1 MALEKMT
8 IGGSAYERSNLAPES
23 EPALADDAFDDAAPK
38 EASLLRRIVVKVR
51 LLPMVIF
58 FATLTLTVR
67 VGDIWDGVDGVL
79 NGTLSVSS
87 TEAQAQT
94 QGEATS
100 APDLALPPSDN
111 PPVDLAGG
119 GEGEATPTAAMPE
132 EDRAALAARMLAD
145 DPTLLT
151 QSEIDLLQ
159 KLAERRVEIDA
170 RAREMETREAMLAA
184 AESRIQRKV
193 EELKALQATIESL
206 VKTYDEQQSAKLSS
220 LVKIY
225 ENMKPKD
232 AALIFEELEMEVLLK
247 VAERMKERSLA
258 PIMAKMNPQRA
269 REITVELDQLRKLPE
284 PAPEQASV
292 GG

>member
-1 MALEKMT
+1 MPLDHMSDDGAMTPRPGAGPETVPGLDEADFDFGEK
-8 IGGSAYERSNLAPES
+8 R
-23 EPALADDAFDDAAPK
+23 EP
-38 EASLLRRIVVKVR
+38 SLLRRIVVKVR

-67 VGDIWDGVDGVL
+67 VGDIWDGVDGFL
-79 NGTLSVSS
+79 NSTLSVAGA
-87 TEAQAQT
+87 EAQAQD
-94 QGEATS
+94 QGGLGA
-100 APDLALPPSDN
+100 DLAVPGDVGAPTDMM
-111 PPVDLAGG
+111 GG
-119 GEGEATPTAAMPE
+119 GAGDAMPGDMPMMPE
-132 EDRAALAARMLAD
+132 EDRAAIAARMLAD

-159 KLAERRVEIDA
+159 KLAERRVEIDS
-170 RAREMETREAMLAA
+170 RARELEKREAMLAA
-184 AESRIQRKV
+184 AESRIDRKI
-193 EELKALQATIESL
+193 EEFRALQATIESL
-206 VKTYDEQQSAKLSS
+206 IKTYDDQQNTKLQS

-232 AALIFEELEMEVLLK
+232 AARIFEDLEMDVLLK

-269 REITVELDQLRKLPE
+269 REVTVELDKLRKLPE
-284 PAPEQASV
+284 PMAA

>member
-1 MALEKMT
+1 MSLENMT
-8 IGGSAYERSNLAPES
+8 VGELAPER
-23 EPALADDAFDDAAPK
+23 PAFTPMPEMNAAWDDAAYDFDEPK

-79 NGTLSVSS
+79 NGSVSVSS

-94 QGEATS
+94 QGGA
-100 APDLALPPSDN
+100 APGPDLALPPGAN
-111 PPVDLAGG
+111 PPTDLMSGD
-119 GEGEATPTAAMPE
+119 AADDMPVMPA
-132 EDRAALAARMLAD
+132 EDRAAIAARMLAD

-170 RAREMETREAMLAA
+170 RGREMETREAMLAA
-184 AESRIQRKV
+184 AESRIDRKI
-193 EELKALQATIESL
+193 EEFKALQATIESL
-206 VKTYDEQQSAKLSS
+206 VKTYDDQQGTKLKS

-232 AALIFEELEMEVLLK
+232 AARIFEELEMEVLLK

-258 PIMAKMNPQRA
+258 PIMAKMNPVRA
-269 REITVELDQLRKLPE
+269 REVTVELDQLRKLPE
-284 PAPEQASV
+284 PPAV

>member
-1 MALEKMT
+1 MALENMT
-8 IGGSAYERSNLAPES
+8 VGGAAYERQDAASEV
-23 EPALADDAFDDAAPK
+23 EPALAEGAFDFAPPK

-79 NGTLSVSS
+79 NNTLSVSGA
-87 TEAQAQT
+87 EAQAQT
-94 QGEATS
+94 QGA
-100 APDLALPPSDN
+100 AVPGPDLALPPGDN
-111 PPVDLAGG
+111 PPADLMGG
-119 GEGEATPTAAMPE
+119 GPADAAPMPMMPE
-132 EDRAALAARMLAD
+132 EDRAAIAARMLAD

-170 RAREMETREAMLAA
+170 RAREMETRQAMLAA
-184 AESRIQRKV
+184 AESRIQRKI
-193 EELKALQATIESL
+193 EEFKALQATIESL
-206 VKTYDEQQSAKLSS
+206 VKTYDEQQNTKLQS

-232 AALIFEELEMEVLLK
+232 AARIFEELEMDVLLK

-269 REITVELDQLRKLPE
+269 RDMTVELDQLRKLPE
-284 PAPEQASV
+284 PPKA

>member
-1 MALEKMT
+1 MSQENSSVEGQHPEPELGLALD
-8 IGGSAYERSNLAPES
+8 
-23 EPALADDAFDDAAPK
+23 DDAFDFAPK

-67 VGDIWDGVDGVL
+67 VGDIWDGVDGVM
-79 NGTLSVSS
+79 NNTVSVSS
-87 TEAQAQT
+87 TEALAQT
-94 QGEATS
+94 QGGAGGPG
-100 APDLALPPSDN
+100 PDLALPPGDN
-111 PPVDLAGG
+111 PPADLMGG
-119 GEGEATPTAAMPE
+119 GGADAMPMMPE
-132 EDRAALAARMLAD
+132 EDRAAIAARMLAD

-159 KLAERRVEIDA
+159 KLAERRVQIDA

-184 AESRIQRKV
+184 AESRIDRKIQ
-193 EELKALQATIESL
+193 EFKALQATIESL
-206 VKTYDEQQSAKLSS
+206 VKTYDEQQGTKLKS

-232 AALIFEELEMEVLLK
+232 AARIFEELEMEVLLK

-269 REITVELDQLRKLPE
+269 RDVTVELDQLRKLPE
-284 PAPEQASV
+284 PVGV

>member
-1 MALEKMT
+1 MGLENMT
-8 IGGSAYERSNLAPES
+8 VGKLAPERPS
-23 EPALADDAFDDAAPK
+23 LAPELDMAEDDGETAFDTPK
-38 EASLLRRIVVKVR
+38 KASLLRRIVVKVR

-67 VGDIWDGVDGVL
+67 VGDIWDGVDGIL
-79 NGTLSVSS
+79 NGTVSVSS

-94 QGEATS
+94 PGEPAPG
-100 APDLALPPSDN
+100 PDLALPPGDA
-111 PPVDLAGG
+111 PPTDLMGAGT
-119 GEGEATPTAAMPE
+119 EPEPAMPA
-132 EDRAALAARMLAD
+132 EDRAAIAARMLAD

-170 RAREMETREAMLAA
+170 RAREMESRSAMLAA
-184 AESRIQRKV
+184 AESRIDRKI
-193 EELKALQATIESL
+193 EEFRALQATIESL
-206 VKTYDEQQSAKLSS
+206 VKTYDDQQDAKLQS

-232 AALIFEELEMEVLLK
+232 AALIFEELDMEVLLK

-269 REITVELDQLRKLPE
+269 RDVTVELDQLRKLPE
-284 PAPEQASV
+284 IPKV

>member
-1 MALEKMT
+1 MENMT
-8 IGGSAYERSNLAPES
+8 VGELTPERPMLAPEMDAVL
-23 EPALADDAFDDAAPK
+23 EDDAFGFDAPK

-67 VGDIWDGVDGVL
+67 VGDIWDGVDGIL
-79 NGTLSVSS
+79 NSTLSVSG

-94 QGEATS
+94 QGEAMPG
-100 APDLALPPSDN
+100 PDLALPPGEN
-111 PPVDLAGG
+111 PPADMMGG
-119 GEGEATPTAAMPE
+119 GAGDTMPMMPE
-132 EDRAALAARMLAD
+132 EDRAAIAARMLAD

-170 RAREMETREAMLAA
+170 RAREMENREALLAA
-184 AESRIQRKV
+184 AESRIDRKI
-193 EELKALQATIESL
+193 EEFRALQATIESL
-206 VKTYDEQQSAKLSS
+206 VKTYDEQQSTKLKS

-232 AALIFEELEMEVLLK
+232 AARIFEELEMDVLLK
-247 VAERMKERSLA
+247 VAEGMKERSLA

-269 REITVELDQLRKLPE
+269 REVTVELEQLRTLPE
-284 PAPEQASV
+284 PV
-292 GG
+292 DMGG

>member
-1 MALEKMT
+1 MSHDDMT
-8 IGGSAYERSNLAPES
+8 VSGLASERPSFAPEMAGD
-23 EPALADDAFDDAAPK
+23 EDGFDRAPAK

-79 NGTLSVSS
+79 NNTVSVSGS
-87 TEAQAQT
+87 EAQAQT
-94 QGEATS
+94 QGAATPG
-100 APDLALPPSDN
+100 PDLALPPGDN
-111 PPVDLAGG
+111 PPTDLMSDT
-119 GEGEATPTAAMPE
+119 ATDAMPTMPE
-132 EDRAALAARMLAD
+132 EDRAAIAARMLAD

-170 RAREMETREAMLAA
+170 RAREMESREAMLAA
-184 AESRIQRKV
+184 AESRIQRKI
-193 EELKALQATIESL
+193 EEFKALQATIESL
-206 VKTYDEQQSAKLSS
+206 VKTYDDQQSTKLGS

-232 AALIFEELEMEVLLK
+232 AARIFEELEMEVLLK

-269 REITVELDQLRKLPE
+269 REVTVELDQLRKLPE
-284 PAPEQASV
+284 PV
-292 GG
+292 GAGG

>member
-1 MALEKMT
+1 MTLNTDNFEHSMAVREK
-8 IGGSAYERSNLAPES
+8 SAEFPHEDAGVLS
-23 EPALADDAFDDAAPK
+23 DDAFDYGAPK
-38 EASLLRRIVVKVR
+38 DASLLRRIVVKVR

-79 NGTLSVSS
+79 NGTVSVSG
-87 TEAQAQT
+87 TEALAQT
-94 QGEATS
+94 QDAAAPG
-100 APDLALPPSDN
+100 PDLALPADGVPA
-111 PPVDLAGG
+111 DLASTGD
-119 GEGEATPTAAMPE
+119 MPPLLE
-132 EDRAALAARMLAD
+132 EDRAAIAARMLAD

-170 RAREMETREAMLAA
+170 RGREMENREAMLAA
-184 AESRIQRKV
+184 AESRIDRKIS
-193 EELKALQATIESL
+193 EFKALQATIENL
-206 VKTYDEQQSAKLSS
+206 VKTYDDQQGTKLKS

-232 AALIFEELEMEVLLK
+232 AARIFEDLEMNVLLK
-247 VAERMKERSLA
+247 VAARMKERSLA

-269 REITVELDQLRKLPE
+269 RDITVELDQLRTLPE
-284 PAPEQASV
+284 PINI